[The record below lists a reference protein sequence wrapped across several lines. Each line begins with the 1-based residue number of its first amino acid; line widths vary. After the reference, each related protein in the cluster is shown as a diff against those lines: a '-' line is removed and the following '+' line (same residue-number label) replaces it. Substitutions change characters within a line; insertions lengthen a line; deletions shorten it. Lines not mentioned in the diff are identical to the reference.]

1 MKDTEILK
9 QKNNMK
15 FLFKLLFTVSILYSA
30 EAYSWG
36 IIGHRT
42 IAEIAENHI
51 SNKSKRKLK
60 KIIGKQNL
68 AYIANWPDFVKSD
81 TLNTYKETEVWHYV
95 NVKPNQNFT
104 EFEKSLKELS
114 TPNLYNQ
121 IIKQKEIIA
130 NKNSSKEEK
139 IVALKFLVHLMGDL
153 HQPMHVGRAE
163 DLGGNLIQ
171 LTFNRDQTNLHSL
184 WDTKL
189 VDYQRYSYK
198 EFAKVLD
205 YKSKEEIQKIQSGT
219 LENWLY
225 DSYTKAN
232 KIYTQ
237 TKPNGVYSYDYN
249 YKFSGL
255 LEEQLLAG
263 GLRLAKVLDE
273 ILQ

>member
-1 MKDTEILK
+1 
-9 QKNNMK
+9 
-15 FLFKLLFTVSILYSA
+15 
-30 EAYSWG
+30 
-36 IIGHRT
+36 
-42 IAEIAENHI
+42 
-51 SNKSKRKLK
+51 
-60 KIIGKQNL
+60 
-68 AYIANWPDFVKSD
+68 
-81 TLNTYKETEVWHYV
+81 
-95 NVKPNQNFT
+95 
-104 EFEKSLKELS
+104 
-114 TPNLYNQ
+114 
-121 IIKQKEIIA
+121 
-130 NKNSSKEEK
+130 
-139 IVALKFLVHLMGDL
+139 MGDL

-219 LENWLY
+219 LENWLF
-225 DSYTKAN
+225 DSYMKAN
-232 KIYTQ
+232 RIYTQ